1 MRRLLLFIMVGLL
14 SWATSSAQQADSK
27 RKSMEDAFIEQMKET
42 AKMDVLSRESAYKKC
57 LREE

>member
-42 AKMDVLSRESAYKKC
+42 ANMGHRTKRI
-57 LREE
+57 